1 MPAVPMQGVEPLDG
15 EGAPPLGGSGVPPP
29 VRLAAVQM
37 LMCVNQLEWDEA
49 QRVETGLA
57 RFHRVEAHYTAA
69 AQRLGHNLHFH
80 PALRRQFAPED
91 LASLTDDQLRG
102 PILQRFI
109 TAEAERADAISEMLR
124 QKYNSVGAVAVTSST
139 LRCRSCD
146 SADVS
151 WQQKQTRG
159 ADEAMTIFCTC
170 ASCGN
175 RWKMS

>member
-1 MPAVPMQGVEPLDG
+1 MLPAATG
-15 EGAPPLGGSGVPPP
+15 PLGGDKGQRGVAPA
-29 VRLAAVQM
+29 VRLAAVRM
-37 LMCVNQLEWDEA
+37 LMCVNRLEWAEA

-57 RFHRVEAHYTAA
+57 RFHRNEELYIAA
-69 AQRLGHNLHFH
+69 AQRMGHNLHFH
-80 PALRRQFAPED
+80 PALRRQFAAED

-109 TAEAERADAISEMLR
+109 TAEAERADAITEMLR
-124 QKYNSVGAVAVTSST
+124 QKYDSVGAVAVTSST
-139 LRCRSCD
+139 LRCRGCD

-170 ASCGN
+170 ATCGN
-175 RWKMS
+175 RWKLS